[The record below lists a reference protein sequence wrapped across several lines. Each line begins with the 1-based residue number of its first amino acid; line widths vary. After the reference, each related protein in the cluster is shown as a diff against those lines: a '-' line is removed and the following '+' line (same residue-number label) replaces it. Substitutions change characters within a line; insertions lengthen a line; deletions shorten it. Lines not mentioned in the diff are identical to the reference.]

1 MEADRPA
8 SARERSRV
16 GGALRI
22 AAVLGLYLALA
33 CAYTWP
39 LLPNR
44 ADHIASDPYDP
55 ILNTSILWWNA
66 KTIPFS
72 PTWWN
77 PPYFHPTRDVSA
89 LTENLQGLTPISTP
103 IYWITG
109 NPLTTYNLVFFL
121 TWPLSAFTAF
131 LFVRFVT
138 RRDDAAILA
147 GAAYG
152 FTPYRLAELGHLQMV
167 ATCWVP
173 LVLLG
178 LHGYLER
185 RTVGWLA
192 LFGVAW
198 LLQSLANGYMM
209 LFGGVLVTLWLAYFC
224 STRRTWRAGAAI
236 VVAWTVAS
244 LPLLPVFL
252 KYKSVHEYNGLRR
265 NLYDAIGVSAPL
277 SAWLEVSPLST
288 VWRHILPGYNDD
300 LFPGITAAALVLCA
314 AVALTRRSGTEWR
327 SYGGRGLRRTVEF
340 LLAGAIALILVTS
353 LVGPWR
359 VEVAGIVI
367 RMSRLGRPL
376 VILVVFGIAWVVR
389 STTWRL
395 AWQRRSPLLF
405 YGVATVVMAIFA
417 AGKVLRIGE
426 RILVEPAPYAWLLYL
441 PGFTGLRVP
450 MRFWMLGVLCL
461 ATAAGLA
468 FARLATGGR
477 DRRRLL
483 FGFVAIGLVVD
494 GWIGPMP
501 MSNAP
506 GMRPRVER
514 RDSKIPVLEMPLG
527 PAYDAAATIRSIW
540 HGRPTFNGVSGYDPS
555 HYAPLQS
562 GLDAHDPTMLAAL
575 VSLGPLDVVIDGAED
590 HDGAWTRYVS
600 GFPGAERI
608 ASDGLRTTY
617 RLPAGPNPDAVV
629 GPIVPIVGISAFR
642 HDAAVIV
649 DGRIETEWGDD
660 PQRPEQWIS
669 ADLGAPHEV
678 GGITHAMGEYARD
691 FPRHL
696 VIDTSLDGTTW
707 EAGWEGSTAGLA
719 FLAAVRGPREAAM
732 HIAFAPRQARF
743 VRLRQLAHHKNM
755 WRIAELTVH
764 GR

>member
-1 MEADRPA
+1 MEADAPP

-22 AAVLGLYLALA
+22 AGVLGLYLVLA

-103 IYWITG
+103 IYWLTG

-131 LFVRFVT
+131 LFVRFIT

-236 VVAWTVAS
+236 VVAWTAAS

-252 KYKSVHEYNGLRR
+252 KYKAVHEYNGLRR

-288 VWRHILPGYNDD
+288 VWRHILPGYDDD
-300 LFPGITAAALVLCA
+300 LFPGITAAA
-314 AVALTRRSGTEWR
+314 R
-327 SYGGRGLRRTVEF
+327 
-340 LLAGAIALILVTS
+340 
-353 LVGPWR
+353 
-359 VEVAGIVI
+359 
-367 RMSRLGRPL
+367 
-376 VILVVFGIAWVVR
+376 
-389 STTWRL
+389 
-395 AWQRRSPLLF
+395 
-405 YGVATVVMAIFA
+405 
-417 AGKVLRIGE
+417 
-426 RILVEPAPYAWLLYL
+426 
-441 PGFTGLRVP
+441 
-450 MRFWMLGVLCL
+450 
-461 ATAAGLA
+461 
-468 FARLATGGR
+468 
-477 DRRRLL
+477 
-483 FGFVAIGLVVD
+483 
-494 GWIGPMP
+494 
-501 MSNAP
+501 
-506 GMRPRVER
+506 
-514 RDSKIPVLEMPLG
+514 
-527 PAYDAAATIRSIW
+527 
-540 HGRPTFNGVSGYDPS
+540 
-555 HYAPLQS
+555 
-562 GLDAHDPTMLAAL
+562 
-575 VSLGPLDVVIDGAED
+575 
-590 HDGAWTRYVS
+590 
-600 GFPGAERI
+600 
-608 ASDGLRTTY
+608 
-617 RLPAGPNPDAVV
+617 
-629 GPIVPIVGISAFR
+629 
-642 HDAAVIV
+642 
-649 DGRIETEWGDD
+649 
-660 PQRPEQWIS
+660 
-669 ADLGAPHEV
+669 
-678 GGITHAMGEYARD
+678 
-691 FPRHL
+691 
-696 VIDTSLDGTTW
+696 
-707 EAGWEGSTAGLA
+707 
-719 FLAAVRGPREAAM
+719 
-732 HIAFAPRQARF
+732 
-743 VRLRQLAHHKNM
+743 
-755 WRIAELTVH
+755 
-764 GR
+764 

>member
-1 MEADRPA
+1 M
-8 SARERSRV
+8 
-16 GGALRI
+16 
-22 AAVLGLYLALA
+22 
-33 CAYTWP
+33 
-39 LLPNR
+39 
-44 ADHIASDPYDP
+44 
-55 ILNTSILWWNA
+55 
-66 KTIPFS
+66 
-72 PTWWN
+72 
-77 PPYFHPTRDVSA
+77 
-89 LTENLQGLTPISTP
+89 
-103 IYWITG
+103 
-109 NPLTTYNLVFFL
+109 
-121 TWPLSAFTAF
+121 
-131 LFVRFVT
+131 
-138 RRDDAAILA
+138 
-147 GAAYG
+147 
-152 FTPYRLAELGHLQMV
+152 
-167 ATCWVP
+167 
-173 LVLLG
+173 
-178 LHGYLER
+178 
-185 RTVGWLA
+185 
-192 LFGVAW
+192 AW

-236 VVAWTVAS
+236 VVAWTAAS

-252 KYKSVHEYNGLRR
+252 KYKAVHEYNGLRR

-288 VWRHILPGYNDD
+288 VWRHILPGYDDD

-314 AVALTRRSGTEWR
+314 AVALTRRSDTGWR

-340 LLAGAIALILVTS
+340 LLAGAIALMLVT
-353 LVGPWR
+353 LVVGPWR

-468 FARLATGGR
+468 FARLSAGRR
-477 DRRRLL
+477 DRRGFL
-483 FGFVAIGLVVD
+483 FGLVAIGLVVD

-514 RDSKIPVLEMPLG
+514 RDSRVAVLEMPLG

-555 HYAPLQS
+555 HYAPT
-562 GLDAHDPTMLAAL
+562 A
-575 VSLGPLDVVIDGAED
+575 
-590 HDGAWTRYVS
+590 
-600 GFPGAERI
+600 
-608 ASDGLRTTY
+608 
-617 RLPAGPNPDAVV
+617 V
-629 GPIVPIVGISAFR
+629 GPRRPRPRDARGIGVARPPRRR
-642 HDAAVIV
+642 H
-649 DGRIETEWGDD
+649 R
-660 PQRPEQWIS
+660 R
-669 ADLGAPHEV
+669 
-678 GGITHAMGEYARD
+678 R
-691 FPRHL
+691 
-696 VIDTSLDGTTW
+696 
-707 EAGWEGSTAGLA
+707 
-719 FLAAVRGPREAAM
+719 RGP
-732 HIAFAPRQARF
+732 
-743 VRLRQLAHHKNM
+743 
-755 WRIAELTVH
+755 
-764 GR
+764 

>member
-131 LFVRFVT
+131 LFVRFIT

-327 SYGGRGLRRTVEF
+327 SV
-340 LLAGAIALILVTS
+340 
-353 LVGPWR
+353 
-359 VEVAGIVI
+359 
-367 RMSRLGRPL
+367 
-376 VILVVFGIAWVVR
+376 
-389 STTWRL
+389 
-395 AWQRRSPLLF
+395 RRSPDS
-405 YGVATVVMAIFA
+405 
-417 AGKVLRIGE
+417 AGRWNSSS
-426 RILVEPAPYAWLLYL
+426 PA
-441 PGFTGLRVP
+441 RS
-450 MRFWMLGVLCL
+450 R
-461 ATAAGLA
+461 
-468 FARLATGGR
+468 
-477 DRRRLL
+477 
-483 FGFVAIGLVVD
+483 
-494 GWIGPMP
+494 
-501 MSNAP
+501 SSSS
-506 GMRPRVER
+506 PRWS
-514 RDSKIPVLEMPLG
+514 D
-527 PAYDAAATIRSIW
+527 
-540 HGRPTFNGVSGYDPS
+540 HGVSKWRAS
-555 HYAPLQS
+555 SS
-562 GLDAHDPTMLAAL
+562 G
-575 VSLGPLDVVIDGAED
+575 
-590 HDGAWTRYVS
+590 
-600 GFPGAERI
+600 
-608 ASDGLRTTY
+608 
-617 RLPAGPNPDAVV
+617 
-629 GPIVPIVGISAFR
+629 
-642 HDAAVIV
+642 
-649 DGRIETEWGDD
+649 
-660 PQRPEQWIS
+660 
-669 ADLGAPHEV
+669 
-678 GGITHAMGEYARD
+678 
-691 FPRHL
+691 
-696 VIDTSLDGTTW
+696 
-707 EAGWEGSTAGLA
+707 
-719 FLAAVRGPREAAM
+719 
-732 HIAFAPRQARF
+732 
-743 VRLRQLAHHKNM
+743 
-755 WRIAELTVH
+755 
-764 GR
+764 